1 MIKNEQELEIER
13 RNLES
18 SNNANFEEINTW
30 PINHPVIKLE
40 LELNAE
46 LKGKMIKEW

>member
-18 SNNANFEEINTW
+18 SNNANFEEIN
-30 PINHPVIKLE
+30 VI
-40 LELNAE
+40 APS
-46 LKGKMIKEW
+46 

>member
-18 SNNANFEEINTW
+18 SNNANLK
-30 PINHPVIKLE
+30 KLT
-40 LELNAE
+40 LDR
-46 LKGKMIKEW
+46 

>member
-18 SNNANFEEINTW
+18 SNNANLNKLTSSRLHEESESIR
-30 PINHPVIKLE
+30 IHLC
-40 LELNAE
+40 LC
-46 LKGKMIKEW
+46 